1 MHTLLK
7 PQTKDGSDGLREIF
21 DLTIPA
27 DKEAIATLA
36 DAADAA
42 LARCAIP
49 EQKRLEIGLALH
61 EALANAIVHGCNN
74 DPTKQVHCRCSCDPD
89 QRVLVVVTDPGP
101 GFPTDTFPDP
111 KTESNLYAH
120 HGRGVYLMRQLM
132 DDLEF
137 AGGGNQIRMW
147 KY

>member
-7 PQTKDGSDGLREIF
+7 PQTNDGSDGLREIF

-74 DPTKQVHCRCSCDPD
+74 DPTKRVHCRCSCDPN

-101 GFPTDTFPDP
+101 GFPTVTLPDP
-111 KTESNLYAH
+111 KAENNLYAD

>member
-1 MHTLLK
+1 MLDPETN
-7 PQTKDGSDGLREIF
+7 DGNEGLREIF
-21 DLTIPA
+21 DLSIPA
-27 DKEAIATLA
+27 DKGSIAGLA

-42 LARCAIP
+42 LARCEIP

-74 DPTKQVHCRCSCDPD
+74 DASKQVHCRCSCDVN
-89 QRVLVVVTDPGP
+89 QRILIVVTDPGP
-101 GFPTDTFPDP
+101 GFPTEALPDP
-111 KTESNLYAH
+111 KTENNVYSD
-120 HGRGVYLMRQLM
+120 HGRGVYLMRQMM